1 MADVPLGDVRAQR
14 LSLRATM
21 DDVERSIVSAATG
34 RPGEWAARVSEQLT
48 RLRAAFDRH
57 VEITEAPDGLLEEV
71 IEETPRLVP
80 RVERLKKDHVDI
92 RVGIEEAMAA
102 VADTSSFTPEQVE
115 PLQKTVVGVL
125 AQIVHHR
132 HLGADVVYQAYS
144 VDIDAA
150 D

>member
-1 MADVPLGDVRAQR
+1 MPDELDAARAQR
-14 LSLRATM
+14 LSLRKSM

-34 RPGEWAARVSEQLT
+34 RPGEWATRVGD
-48 RLRAAFDRH
+48 RLRDLQAAFDRH

-71 IEETPRLVP
+71 VEATPRLVP

-92 RVGIEEAMAA
+92 RVLIEEALAA
-102 VADTSSFTPEQVE
+102 VQEPASFTDEQV
-115 PLQKTVVGVL
+115 QVVTKSVL
-125 AQIVHHR
+125 SLLVQIVHHR